1 MTVTSE
7 LNPQGERTNKQKR
20 LHPLEARA
28 TNQTQT
34 QRIVIK
40 HGCVTHEI
48 GCGRRPECSAQRLA
62 RTPNQGK
69 PAGENSLIRVESRH
83 GGKFDPRKLLLSCD
97 HLLLHF
103 AMAEHCGLGLR
114 VARDP
119 ATRLVIID
127 GLASG
132 GPADRSG
139 GMTAPPSRARCHS
152 L

>member
-1 MTVTSE
+1 MAGD
-7 LNPQGERTNKQKR
+7 L
-20 LHPLEARA
+20 
-28 TNQTQT
+28 
-34 QRIVIK
+34 
-40 HGCVTHEI
+40 
-48 GCGRRPECSAQRLA
+48 SAQRSGLRA
-62 RTPNQGK
+62 RQTKGSPQ
-69 PAGENSLIRVESRH
+69 ARIVSFESRVDMA
-83 GGKFDPRKLLLSCD
+83 GNLILGNYSSPATIF
-97 HLLLHF
+97 LLLHF

>member
-1 MTVTSE
+1 MAGNLILGNYSS
-7 LNPQGERTNKQKR
+7 P
-20 LHPLEARA
+20 A
-28 TNQTQT
+28 T
-34 QRIVIK
+34 I
-40 HGCVTHEI
+40 
-48 GCGRRPECSAQRLA
+48 
-62 RTPNQGK
+62 
-69 PAGENSLIRVESRH
+69 
-83 GGKFDPRKLLLSCD
+83 F
-97 HLLLHF
+97 LLLHF

-139 GMTAPPSRARCHS
+139 GMTAPPSCARCHS